1 MFAMDGILNLDKPYG
16 MTSMEVVRRIKRASR
31 AKRVGHGGTLDPVAT
46 GVVPICFGRAT
57 RIMEYLV
64 AGTKDYRTVVEFG
77 VTTDTYDAL
86 GKVTGRADASQLTF
100 GEIERSLQSFKGEI
114 DQVPPMFS
122 ALKRKGKRL
131 YDLARAGIEVE
142 REPRRVEV
150 LAIELT
156 DWSPPM
162 ATVEVRCGRGF
173 YMRSLAHD
181 LGQVLGCG
189 AHLKS
194 LVRLRSGPFELSGAS
209 SLEEAER
216 LFDDDRWQTALHPAD
231 FVLRDLRAMIVGSRI
246 ERSLRHGGGPPN
258 DWRVSPGKAGE
269 RCRAYGVGGTFLAIM
284 SFDAAISQWRSEKV
298 FASG

>member
-86 GKVTGRADASQLTF
+86 GKVTGRADASQLTS

-142 REPRRVEV
+142 REPPQSGGPGHRADGLES
-150 LAIELT
+150 APG
-156 DWSPPM
+156 D
-162 ATVEVRCGRGF
+162 GRGPVRTGLLHEVF
-173 YMRSLAHD
+173 GPRSWTGPGLR
-181 LGQVLGCG
+181 G
-189 AHLKS
+189 A
-194 LVRLRSGPFELSGAS
+194 PEESGAV
-209 SLEEAER
+209 EER
-216 LFDDDRWQTALHPAD
+216 T
-231 FVLRDLRAMIVGSRI
+231 LRA
-246 ERSLRHGGGPPN
+246 
-258 DWRVSPGKAGE
+258 
-269 RCRAYGVGGTFLAIM
+269 VGGVV
-284 SFDAAISQWRSEKV
+284 SR
-298 FASG
+298 GG